1 MVAWWVVPDG
11 RYVAMNNTVDVLTD
25 VVVELE
31 DFRRARQELRDSVA
45 ESRRSVSESRKARLH
60 RSSNLRLVWNK
71 SI

>member
-25 VVVELE
+25 VIVELE

-45 ESRRSVSESRKARLH
+45 DSRRSVSESRKARLH